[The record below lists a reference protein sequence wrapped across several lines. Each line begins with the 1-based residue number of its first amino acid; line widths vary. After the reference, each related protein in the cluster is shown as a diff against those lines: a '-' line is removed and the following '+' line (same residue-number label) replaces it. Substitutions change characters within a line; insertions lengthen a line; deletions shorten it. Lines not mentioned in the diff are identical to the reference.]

1 MPQLR
6 SGKAVAATEARLAER
21 PCGGGSPRSP
31 GCGGAGE
38 PRAEPGVKR
47 SPRLAPKRRAERPLA
62 PCSLPA
68 WLPGVSPEPL
78 APVQEEQGESSRRLP
93 GKRSKGRRGGM
104 AAGSP
109 QDAARRASGAARPR
123 AGRAARRPVGACWG
137 KAVSSGIGEGQQP
150 LFTETS
156 LQKKLSTGFGREE
169 HSPQGPNPLGFQESS
184 GSSEIKDECPFLE
197 LKLQISSSDEEC
209 ESTGRQ
215 SICCSPEP
223 EALQPAKGTCH
234 IEREG
239 HCSSMIPN
247 LQIPE
252 LEESLLTRSE
262 GSTSVH
268 VGRME
273 NKEWHCCIQ
282 PRVLVLEESSESSPN
297 EGRSRS
303 LETEAQGKVKKTD
316 KGERSSLSKVK
327 RQEKVEAP
335 GRRDGCPLTGSK
347 ELGTAEKKKRCLS
360 KNGRASSVR
369 PKLQSPRKTSS
380 SLVEPHAPHPASKK
394 GTVIL
399 SKRNGHSLAVPQ
411 LQSLSSQEPRNQ
423 GKRQKQAMIEQQQS
437 SDPQEGAGSVGE
449 RAKEKWKE
457 IEEDSGTQAV
467 KEIKTNLNRSED
479 SNEKKPYSSESPK
492 IATLDGTESRK
503 FLCHYLAKRS
513 GVQCKKRKNGIDQIK
528 CSQSFSVSTAEKAKN
543 TSAKFEA
550 EHCGN
555 TLTHCNCLPFV
566 TEKNPVVRL
575 EACSY
580 INTLVKSSVN
590 GTASSCKISGFF
602 HVAQGKRKPVCADG
616 AVEQR
621 DMSCSTSGMQN
632 EGSPLKRGFL
642 FSKEEKYQ
650 NREGYFSC
658 LQSENSN
665 CSRERKWNIS
675 RRPRKKLQIVKKA
688 EVQNVL
694 ADVANKCRECEL
706 QTEDPVATSDSL
718 ADFGLNHK
726 EMTLSVSYDHTSS
739 LNIGKN
745 THEAQNTS
753 VSRKNSLK
761 FLAFEDCFKET
772 SELSVAA
779 KGDNSNSVAP
789 QDHSANSGSLGV
801 LTQVCDVSNC
811 QECMSDENLNK
822 ASKKLEQSTCQ
833 RTIPMTGKN
842 VWPLESCART
852 SEWFHKDHR
861 SISKGEKE
869 KSSGF
874 EESSDRSSTEALGYS
889 ALTGSL
895 RQLDLHVSPAEINK
909 QSAHKIMD
917 LNTECL
923 ASLETPKSSSLDIY
937 GTLRISSNE
946 NLESSV
952 NTGRSSMAFNL
963 DDVQGVKATL
973 NCTTKQKD
981 KSKGAVIKRNPS
993 MTVPQNAAS
1002 TGNNNRVNFGH
1013 KASVVK
1019 QTLSDL
1025 KLMKVLNTG
1034 NLSNFK
1040 IPLRKNRPESR
1051 KLEAALSF
1059 ERKPCSPLEVLDN
1072 TCVSKRQKRD
1082 EETFLINSEQQT
1094 LSVVTD
1100 VSSTASTK
1108 KKADDSHNKD
1118 FEYDD
1123 SENLSNEISALP
1135 EHVSF
1140 YPHAVVERQLESSV
1154 SDSRT
1159 TEYVPKS
1166 NLPDYSWNA
1175 VDHPVVLEIH
1185 DNRKSRGNLSQHRSE
1200 NFPDVLEA
1208 YKEDIL
1214 VIDVIQDD
1222 PDLFGTSDDED
1233 PSLMDSENCFT
1244 KKPCSSIFVAEEKPE
1259 FKLQYPVI
1267 SEDKDSVNHFRDNM
1281 VQESGVLNDAENS
1294 CHLVLKANEI
1304 KTHNSSSGSSPLGG
1318 VTEDSFE
1325 DGQLSELDELL
1336 KGSDMDEE
1344 FRFADGMADI
1354 KQEKTDETGKI
1365 DCKYKGLLNCELQS
1379 GLRLPAL
1386 KVNAPSE
1393 GAVLKPWTNDF
1404 RFSGKSSLLPLQN
1417 YGDSEPW
1424 KMDRN
1429 VKVSHSIHQLLEMI
1443 ELPRKYCRLYFM
1455 TLRGCERAKCWFWHV
1470 PEQGDEKIC
1479 MAILRTYITIN
1490 ELGLL
1495 QRATQIFTKY
1505 YREVPPGMD
1514 FASQVLNDLLISLL
1528 KNCLFQEVFQ
1538 ILNVTLLINML
1549 PAVDVLLKIF
1559 EYMASLNVRDSVP
1572 TLISIFCK
1580 LVDAGMFLEFEHFNF
1595 IIKFLHQLQVSSQ
1608 EINTILNIKS
1618 RFQEKHFKKNW
1629 HFDFNLAMAEIQNCK
1644 EKSDWTKLGN
1654 LYINL
1659 RTGHEHFG
1667 DLQKLSL
1674 FIAEI
1679 LTRDSEEE
1687 RPGVPFCDFA
1697 DAVIKNSQCNEAD
1710 RIFIG
1715 RTGISVMYSY
1725 HKVLQWI
1732 KGRKVLDKLHEL
1744 KIYFTVL
1751 KGLIGP
1757 EKSASRCQIVNTAA
1771 EFFLKTGSLD
1781 GATWVLRESGWI
1793 TNAPVWPCDKV
1804 DILNRHNLLRSLV
1817 HEYLSKSLY
1826 RQAFEV
1832 LQNLPGF
1839 QNCSDTIDVPWYSRL
1854 FNKLINACFESKNLG
1869 ISSSAIDFMLS
1880 KNIPIDFFLL
1890 RGLITSLGRSC
1901 LWSKAR
1907 TYYKSALSLG
1917 CYPLLQGNLYHKL
1930 LPIPSYLSEVEMLL
1944 AIEIFLVSN
1953 ASDVQSPGATSQT
1966 LQIILKRCEDPK
1978 GQNKDDYQTAVER
1991 LILAA
1996 RISDPKLFLKHMTM
2010 NVNME
2015 EVYSLDLTSA
2025 LKWLQENMKW
2035 AGRVWLFQ

>member
-1 MPQLR
+1 
-6 SGKAVAATEARLAER
+6 
-21 PCGGGSPRSP
+21 
-31 GCGGAGE
+31 
-38 PRAEPGVKR
+38 
-47 SPRLAPKRRAERPLA
+47 
-62 PCSLPA
+62 
-68 WLPGVSPEPL
+68 
-78 APVQEEQGESSRRLP
+78 
-93 GKRSKGRRGGM
+93 M

-109 QDAARRASGAARPR
+109 KDVAGVGSVGSGEGQAAATPVEAR
-123 AGRAARRPVGACWG
+123 WG
-137 KAVSSGIGEGQQP
+137 KAISRGIGQGQQP
-150 LFTETS
+150 FFTETS
-156 LQKKLSTGFGREE
+156 LQKKFPGGLGRKV
-169 HSPQGPNPLGFQESS
+169 HSPQRLNPSSFQESS
-184 GSSEIKDECPFLE
+184 GSSGIKGKYSFME
-197 LKLQISSSDEEC
+197 LKLQIPSSDKEC
-209 ESTGRQ
+209 ESTDRQ
-215 SICCSPEP
+215 SICCLPEP
-223 EALQPAKGTCH
+223 EALQPTKGTCSA
-234 IEREG
+234 EMEG
-239 HCSSMIPN
+239 HCSLMIPN

-252 LEESLLTRSE
+252 LEESLGTQSE
-262 GSTSVH
+262 GSTLVQ

-273 NKEWHCCIQ
+273 SKEWHSCIQ
-282 PRVLVLEESSESSPN
+282 PRVLMLEESSESPPN
-297 EGRSRS
+297 KGRNRF
-303 LETEAQGKVKKTD
+303 LETEPQGKVKRTD
-316 KGERSSLSKVK
+316 KGERSSLSEVK
-327 RQEKVEAP
+327 PQEKVEAP
-335 GRRDGCPLTGSK
+335 GKRDGCPLTGSK
-347 ELGTAEKKKRCLS
+347 EPGTPQKKKRCLS
-360 KNGRASSVR
+360 RNGRASLVKR
-369 PKLQSPRKTSS
+369 KLQNPKKTGSS
-380 SLVEPHAPHPASKK
+380 SLVELHAQHPASKK

-399 SKRNGHSLAVPQ
+399 SERDGHPLALPQ
-411 LQSLSSQEPRNQ
+411 LQSLSSQEQPRNR
-423 GKRQKQAMIEQQQS
+423 GKRQKHAVIEQQQS
-437 SDPQEGAGSVGE
+437 SYPQEGAGSLGE
-449 RAKEKWKE
+449 RAKEKWKD
-457 IEEDSGTQAV
+457 IEQDSGTQAV
-467 KEIKTNLNRSED
+467 KEINRDLNRSED
-479 SNEKKPYSSESPK
+479 SSEKKPYSSESPG
-492 IATLDGTESRK
+492 IATLDGTQSKR
-503 FLCHYLAKRS
+503 FLCHSLAERS

-528 CSQSFSVSTAEKAKN
+528 CLQSFSVSTAEKAKN
-543 TSAKFEA
+543 ISAKYEA
-550 EHCGN
+550 EQCRN

-590 GTASSCKISGFF
+590 GAASSCKISGFF
-602 HVAQGKRKPVCADG
+602 HVAQGKKESVCPDG
-616 AVEQR
+616 TVEQR
-621 DMSCSTSGMQN
+621 DMNCITIGMQN
-632 EGSPLKRGFL
+632 ERSPLKRGFL
-642 FSKEEKYQ
+642 FSKEEKHQ

-658 LQSENSN
+658 LQSENSK
-665 CSRERKWNIS
+665 CSRERKWNIG
-675 RRPRKKLQIVKKA
+675 RRPRKKLQITEKA
-688 EVQNVL
+688 AVQNVL
-694 ADVANKCRECEL
+694 TDMANKCSECEL
-706 QTEDPVATSDSL
+706 QTEDPIATSDSL
-718 ADFGLNHK
+718 AVFGLNNK
-726 EMTLSVSYDHTSS
+726 EVTLSASCDHTSN
-739 LNIGKN
+739 LNIGKS
-745 THEAQNTS
+745 THKAQNTS
-753 VSRKNSLK
+753 VSRKNSVK
-761 FLAFEDCFKET
+761 ILALEDCCKEMT
-772 SELSVAA
+772 ELSVVA
-779 KGDNSNSVAP
+779 KGENSNSMAP
-789 QDHSANSGSLGV
+789 QDYSANSGSLGV

-811 QECMSDENLNK
+811 QECVSDENLNK
-822 ASKKLEQSTCQ
+822 ASKKLENSTCQ

-861 SISKGEKE
+861 SISKGEKLL
-869 KSSGF
+869 SFGF
-874 EESSDRSSTEALGYS
+874 EESSDKSSSEAIGDN

-895 RQLDLHVSPAEINK
+895 RQLDLHISPAEINK

-917 LNTECL
+917 QNTECL
-923 ASLETPKSSSLDIY
+923 TSLETPESSSLDIY

-952 NTGRSSMAFNL
+952 STGKSSMAFNI
-963 DDVQGVKATL
+963 DDVQEPKATL
-973 NCTTKQKD
+973 NSTTKQKD
-981 KSKGAVIKRNPS
+981 KSKGAATKRNPP
-993 MTVPQNAAS
+993 MTVQNGTSA
-1002 TGNNNRVNFGH
+1002 GNNSRINFSH

-1034 NLSNFK
+1034 NLSHFK
-1040 IPLRKNRPESR
+1040 IPLRKNKPESR
-1051 KLEAALSF
+1051 KLETVLSF

-1072 TCVSKRQKRD
+1072 ASASKRQKRD
-1082 EETFLINSEQQT
+1082 EETFLVNSEQQP
-1094 LSVVTD
+1094 LSVVND
-1100 VSSTASTK
+1100 VSSTASMK
-1108 KKADDSHNKD
+1108 KEAGHIHKKD
-1118 FEYDD
+1118 FERDVTED
-1123 SENLSNEISALP
+1123 LSNELSTLP
-1135 EHVSF
+1135 GYVSF
-1140 YPHAVVERQLESSV
+1140 YPHAVVERQLESSA
-1154 SDSRT
+1154 SDSWT

-1166 NLPDYSWNA
+1166 NLPDHSWNA
-1175 VDHPVVLEIH
+1175 VDHPVTLEI
-1185 DNRKSRGNLSQHRSE
+1185 DDDSKSRGNLSQHRSE

-1233 PSLMDSENCFT
+1233 PSLTDSENCPV
-1244 KKPCSSIFVAEEKPE
+1244 KKSCSSIFITEEKPE
-1259 FKLQYPVI
+1259 FKPQDPVI
-1267 SEDKDSVNHFRDNM
+1267 SENKDSVDHFSM
-1281 VQESGVLNDAENS
+1281 VQESGMLNDAENS
-1294 CHLVLKANEI
+1294 CHLMLKPHEI
-1304 KTHNSSSGSSPLGG
+1304 KTRNLSSGSSPLGC
-1318 VTEDSFE
+1318 VAEDSFE

-1336 KGSDMDEE
+1336 KGPELDEE
-1344 FRFADGMADI
+1344 VRFADGMAGI
-1354 KQEKTDETGKI
+1354 KQEKTGEAGKS
-1365 DCKYKGLLNCELQS
+1365 DCKFKDLLNCKLQS
-1379 GLRLPAL
+1379 GLTLPAL
-1386 KVNAPSE
+1386 KVNVPSE
-1393 GAVLKPWTNDF
+1393 CTVLKPWTNDF
-1404 RFSGKSSLLPLQN
+1404 RFSGRSSLLPLQN

-1424 KMDRN
+1424 KIDKN
-1429 VKVSHSIHQLLEMI
+1429 IKASHSIPQLLEMI

-1495 QRATQIFTKY
+1495 QRATQIFIKY
-1505 YREVPPGMD
+1505 YREVTPGVD
-1514 FASQVLNDLLISLL
+1514 FASQVLNDLLVSLL

-1538 ILNVTLLINML
+1538 ILNVTVLINML

-1559 EYMASLNVRDSVP
+1559 EYTASLNIRDAVP

-1618 RFQEKHFKKNW
+1618 RFQEKHFKKTW
-1629 HFDFNLAMAEIQNCK
+1629 HFDFNLAMTEIQHCK
-1644 EKSDWTKLGN
+1644 EKCDWTELGN
-1654 LYINL
+1654 LYISL

-1793 TNAPVWPCDKV
+1793 TNAPVWPCDKM
-1804 DILNRHNLLRSLV
+1804 DILNRHNLLCSLV

-1839 QNCSDTIDVPWYSRL
+1839 QNCSDTVDVPWYSHL

-1880 KNIPIDFFLL
+1880 KNMPIDFFLL

-1953 ASDVQSPGATSQT
+1953 ASDVQSPGATNQT

-1996 RISDPKLFLKHMTM
+1996 RISYPKLFLKHMTM

>member
-1 MPQLR
+1 MPVGTLW
-6 SGKAVAATEARLAER
+6 GEAISR
-21 PCGGGSPRSP
+21 GI
-31 GCGGAGE
+31 
-38 PRAEPGVKR
+38 
-47 SPRLAPKRRAERPLA
+47 
-62 PCSLPA
+62 
-68 WLPGVSPEPL
+68 
-78 APVQEEQGESSRRLP
+78 EQGR
-93 GKRSKGRRGGM
+93 
-104 AAGSP
+104 
-109 QDAARRASGAARPR
+109 
-123 AGRAARRPVGACWG
+123 
-137 KAVSSGIGEGQQP
+137 QP
-150 LFTETS
+150 FFTETS
-156 LQKKLSTGFGREE
+156 LQKELSAEFGRKE
-169 HSPQGPNPLGFQESS
+169 HSPQGLNPLGFQESS
-184 GSSEIKDECPFLE
+184 GSSGVKGECAFMD
-197 LKLQISSSDEEC
+197 LKLQISSSDEER
-209 ESTGRQ
+209 ESTERQ
-215 SICCSPEP
+215 SVCCSPEP
-223 EALQPAKGTCH
+223 EALRPAEGTCST
-234 IEREG
+234 EKES
-239 HCSSMIPN
+239 HCSLIIPN
-247 LQIPE
+247 LQISE
-252 LEESLLTRSE
+252 LEESLGTR
-262 GSTSVH
+262 
-268 VGRME
+268 
-273 NKEWHCCIQ
+273 K
-282 PRVLVLEESSESSPN
+282 
-297 EGRSRS
+297 
-303 LETEAQGKVKKTD
+303 
-316 KGERSSLSKVK
+316 RSSLSELKP
-327 RQEKVEAP
+327 QEKVVAP
-335 GRRDGCPLTGSK
+335 RKRDGCPLTGSR
-347 ELGTAEKKKRCLS
+347 EPGTLEKKKRCLS
-360 KNGRASSVR
+360 RNGGASLVK
-369 PKLQSPRKTSS
+369 PKLQSPRKTGSS
-380 SLVEPHAPHPASKK
+380 SLVELHAQHPASKK

-399 SKRNGHSLAVPQ
+399 IKRDRRSVALPQ
-411 LQSLSSQEPRNQ
+411 LQSLSSQEQPRNR
-423 GKRQKQAMIEQQQS
+423 GKTQKHAIMEEQQS
-437 SDPQEGAGSVGE
+437 SDPQEEAGSLGE
-449 RAKEKWKE
+449 RVKEKWKE
-457 IEEDSGTQAV
+457 IEQDSGTQAV
-467 KEIKTNLNRSED
+467 KELKTNLNRSED

-492 IATLDGTESRK
+492 IATLDGTQSKR
-503 FLCHYLAKRS
+503 FLCHSLAKRS

-528 CSQSFSVSTAEKAKN
+528 CLQSFSVSTAEKAKN
-543 TSAKFEA
+543 ISAKCEA

-590 GTASSCKISGFF
+590 GSASSCKISGFF
-602 HVAQGKRKPVCADG
+602 HVAQGKGKPVCPDG
-616 AVEQR
+616 TVEER
-621 DMSCSTSGMQN
+621 DMNCSTNGMQN
-632 EGSPLKRGFL
+632 ERSPLKRGSL
-642 FSKEEKYQ
+642 FSKEEKHQ
-650 NREGYFSC
+650 NRGGYFSC
-658 LQSENSN
+658 LQSENSK
-665 CSRERKWNIS
+665 CSQERKWIG
-675 RRPRKKLQIVKKA
+675 RQPRKKLQIVEKA
-688 EVQNVL
+688 AVQNVL
-694 ADVANKCRECEL
+694 TDMANKCSECEL
-706 QTEDPVATSDSL
+706 KTEDPVATSDSL
-718 ADFGLNHK
+718 AVFGLNHK
-726 EMTLSVSYDHTSS
+726 EMTLSASYDHTSD

-753 VSRKNSLK
+753 VSRKNSIK
-761 FLAFEDCFKET
+761 FLALEDCFKET
-772 SELSVAA
+772 SERSVVA
-779 KGDNSNSVAP
+779 KGENSNSVAP
-789 QDHSANSGSLGV
+789 QDYFANSGSLRM

-811 QECMSDENLNK
+811 QECLPDENLNK
-822 ASKKLEQSTCQ
+822 AIKKLEHSTCQ
-833 RTIPMTGKN
+833 RTIPMSGKN

-861 SISKGEKE
+861 SISKGEKLL
-869 KSSGF
+869 SSGF
-874 EESSDRSSTEALGYS
+874 EESTDKSSIEAVGDN

-895 RQLDLHVSPAEINK
+895 RQLDLHISPAEINR

-923 ASLETPKSSSLDIY
+923 TSLGTPESSSLDIY

-952 NTGRSSMAFNL
+952 NTGRSSIAFNL

-973 NCTTKQKD
+973 NSTTKQKD
-981 KSKGAVIKRNPS
+981 KSKGAVAKRNPS
-993 MTVPQNAAS
+993 MMVQNGTS
-1002 TGNNNRVNFGH
+1002 TGNNSRINLSH

-1040 IPLRKNRPESR
+1040 IPLRKNKPESR
-1051 KLEAALSF
+1051 KLDAVLSF
-1059 ERKPCSPLEVLDN
+1059 GRKSCSPLEVLDN
-1072 TCVSKRQKRD
+1072 ASVSKRQKRD
-1082 EETFLINSEQQT
+1082 QETFLVISEQQP
-1094 LSVVTD
+1094 LSVVND
-1100 VSSTASTK
+1100 VSSTASMK
-1108 KKADDSHNKD
+1108 KKADDIHNKD
-1118 FEYDD
+1118 FEHDG
-1123 SENLSNEISALP
+1123 SEDLSNEISTLP
-1135 EHVSF
+1135 ERVSF
-1140 YPHAVVERQLESSV
+1140 YPHAVVERQLESSA
-1154 SDSRT
+1154 SDSRA
-1159 TEYVPKS
+1159 TEHVPKS
-1166 NLPDYSWNA
+1166 NLSDHSWNA
-1175 VDHPVVLEIH
+1175 INHPVALEVH
-1185 DNRKSRGNLSQHRSE
+1185 NDSKSRGNLSQHRSE
-1200 NFPDVLEA
+1200 KFPDVLEA

-1233 PSLMDSENCFT
+1233 PSLTDSENCPA
-1244 KKPCSSIFVAEEKPE
+1244 KKSCSSIFITEEKPE
-1259 FKLQYPVI
+1259 FKPQYPVI
-1267 SEDKDSVNHFRDNM
+1267 SENKDLVDQFRDSM
-1281 VQESGVLNDAENS
+1281 VQESGMLNDTENF

-1304 KTHNSSSGSSPLGG
+1304 KTHNSLSGSSPLGG

-1344 FRFADGMADI
+1344 FRFADGMAGT
-1354 KQEKTDETGKI
+1354 KQEKTGEAGKS
-1365 DCKYKGLLNCELQS
+1365 DCKFKDLLNCELQS
-1379 GLRLPAL
+1379 GLTLPAL
-1386 KVNAPSE
+1386 KVNVPSE
-1393 GAVLKPWTNDF
+1393 GTVLKPWTNDF
-1404 RFSGKSSLLPLQN
+1404 RFSGQSSLLPLQN

-1429 VKVSHSIHQLLEMI
+1429 VKASHSIHQLLEMI
-1443 ELPRKYCRLYFM
+1443 ELPRKYCRLYFT

-1495 QRATQIFTKY
+1495 QRATQIFIKF
-1505 YREVPPGMD
+1505 YREVTPGVD
-1514 FASQVLNDLLISLL
+1514 FASQVLNDLLVSLL

-1538 ILNVTLLINML
+1538 ILNVTVLINML

-1559 EYMASLNVRDSVP
+1559 EYMASLNVKDAVP

-1629 HFDFNLAMAEIQNCK
+1629 HFDFNLVMTEIQHCK

-1654 LYINL
+1654 LYISL
-1659 RTGHEHFG
+1659 RTGHEQFG

-1697 DAVIKNSQCNEAD
+1697 DAVIKNSHCNEAD

-1751 KGLIGP
+1751 KGLTGP

-1793 TNAPVWPCDKV
+1793 TNAPVWPCDKM

-1839 QNCSDTIDVPWYSRL
+1839 QNCSDTVDVPWYSRL

>member
-1 MPQLR
+1 
-6 SGKAVAATEARLAER
+6 
-21 PCGGGSPRSP
+21 
-31 GCGGAGE
+31 
-38 PRAEPGVKR
+38 
-47 SPRLAPKRRAERPLA
+47 
-62 PCSLPA
+62 
-68 WLPGVSPEPL
+68 
-78 APVQEEQGESSRRLP
+78 
-93 GKRSKGRRGGM
+93 
-104 AAGSP
+104 
-109 QDAARRASGAARPR
+109 
-123 AGRAARRPVGACWG
+123 RAARGA
-137 KAVSSGIGEGQQP
+137 AAA
-150 LFTETS
+150 
-156 LQKKLSTGFGREE
+156 
-169 HSPQGPNPLGFQESS
+169 GPGP
-184 GSSEIKDECPFLE
+184 
-197 LKLQISSSDEEC
+197 
-209 ESTGRQ
+209 
-215 SICCSPEP
+215 
-223 EALQPAKGTCH
+223 
-234 IEREG
+234 
-239 HCSSMIPN
+239 
-247 LQIPE
+247 
-252 LEESLLTRSE
+252 
-262 GSTSVH
+262 
-268 VGRME
+268 
-273 NKEWHCCIQ
+273 
-282 PRVLVLEESSESSPN
+282 
-297 EGRSRS
+297 
-303 LETEAQGKVKKTD
+303 
-316 KGERSSLSKVK
+316 
-327 RQEKVEAP
+327 P
-335 GRRDGCPLTGSK
+335 GRP
-347 ELGTAEKKKRCLS
+347 
-360 KNGRASSVR
+360 
-369 PKLQSPRKTSS
+369 PP
-380 SLVEPHAPHPASKK
+380 
-394 GTVIL
+394 
-399 SKRNGHSLAVPQ
+399 
-411 LQSLSSQEPRNQ
+411 SQR
-423 GKRQKQAMIEQQQS
+423 
-437 SDPQEGAGSVGE
+437 V
-449 RAKEKWKE
+449 KEKWKE
-457 IEEDSGTQAV
+457 IEQDSGTQAV
-467 KEIKTNLNRSED
+467 KELKTNLNRSED

-492 IATLDGTESRK
+492 IATLDGTQSKR
-503 FLCHYLAKRS
+503 FLCHSLAKRS

-528 CSQSFSVSTAEKAKN
+528 CLQSFSVSTAEKAKN
-543 TSAKFEA
+543 ISAKCEA

-590 GTASSCKISGFF
+590 GSASSCKISGFF
-602 HVAQGKRKPVCADG
+602 HVAQGKGKPVCPDG
-616 AVEQR
+616 TVEER
-621 DMSCSTSGMQN
+621 DMNCSTNGMQN
-632 EGSPLKRGFL
+632 ERSPLKRGSL
-642 FSKEEKYQ
+642 FSKEEKHQ
-650 NREGYFSC
+650 NRGGYFSC
-658 LQSENSN
+658 LQSENSK
-665 CSRERKWNIS
+665 CSQERKWIG
-675 RRPRKKLQIVKKA
+675 RQPRKKLQIVEKA
-688 EVQNVL
+688 AVQNVL
-694 ADVANKCRECEL
+694 TDMANKCSECEL
-706 QTEDPVATSDSL
+706 KTEDPVATSDSL
-718 ADFGLNHK
+718 AVFGLNHK
-726 EMTLSVSYDHTSS
+726 EMTLSASYDHTSD

-753 VSRKNSLK
+753 VSRKNSIK
-761 FLAFEDCFKET
+761 FLALEDCFKET
-772 SELSVAA
+772 SERSVVA
-779 KGDNSNSVAP
+779 KGENSNSVAP
-789 QDHSANSGSLGV
+789 QDYSANSGSLRM

-811 QECMSDENLNK
+811 QECLPDENLNK
-822 ASKKLEQSTCQ
+822 AIKKLEHSTCQ
-833 RTIPMTGKN
+833 RTIPMSGKN

-861 SISKGEKE
+861 SISKGEKLL
-869 KSSGF
+869 SSGF
-874 EESSDRSSTEALGYS
+874 EESTDKSSIEAVGDN

-895 RQLDLHVSPAEINK
+895 RQLDLHISPAEINR

-923 ASLETPKSSSLDIY
+923 TSLGMPESSSLDIY

-952 NTGRSSMAFNL
+952 NTGRSSIAFNL
-963 DDVQGVKATL
+963 DDVQGVKAIL
-973 NCTTKQKD
+973 NSTTKQKD
-981 KSKGAVIKRNPS
+981 KSKGAVAKRNPS
-993 MTVPQNAAS
+993 MMVQNGTS
-1002 TGNNNRVNFGH
+1002 TGNNSRINLSH

-1040 IPLRKNRPESR
+1040 IPLRKNKPESR
-1051 KLEAALSF
+1051 KLDAVLSF
-1059 ERKPCSPLEVLDN
+1059 GRKSCSPLEVLDN
-1072 TCVSKRQKRD
+1072 ASVSKRQKRD
-1082 EETFLINSEQQT
+1082 QETFLVISEQQP
-1094 LSVVTD
+1094 LSVVND
-1100 VSSTASTK
+1100 VSSTASMK
-1108 KKADDSHNKD
+1108 KKADDIRNKD
-1118 FEYDD
+1118 FEHDG
-1123 SENLSNEISALP
+1123 SEDLSNEISTLP
-1135 EHVSF
+1135 ERVSF
-1140 YPHAVVERQLESSV
+1140 YPHAVVERQLESSA
-1154 SDSRT
+1154 SDSRA
-1159 TEYVPKS
+1159 TEHVPKS
-1166 NLPDYSWNA
+1166 NLSDHSWNA
-1175 VDHPVVLEIH
+1175 INHPVALEVH
-1185 DNRKSRGNLSQHRSE
+1185 NDSKSRGNLSQHRSE
-1200 NFPDVLEA
+1200 KFPDVLEA

-1233 PSLMDSENCFT
+1233 PSLTDSENCPA
-1244 KKPCSSIFVAEEKPE
+1244 KKSCSSIFITEEKPE
-1259 FKLQYPVI
+1259 FKPQYPVI
-1267 SEDKDSVNHFRDNM
+1267 SENKDLVDQFRYAYH
-1281 VQESGVLNDAENS
+1281 S
-1294 CHLVLKANEI
+1294 
-1304 KTHNSSSGSSPLGG
+1304 LG
-1318 VTEDSFE
+1318 
-1325 DGQLSELDELL
+1325 SELDELL

-1344 FRFADGMADI
+1344 V
-1354 KQEKTDETGKI
+1354 
-1365 DCKYKGLLNCELQS
+1365 
-1379 GLRLPAL
+1379 LR
-1386 KVNAPSE
+1386 
-1393 GAVLKPWTNDF
+1393 
-1404 RFSGKSSLLPLQN
+1404 
-1417 YGDSEPW
+1417 
-1424 KMDRN
+1424 KMI
-1429 VKVSHSIHQLLEMI
+1429 VHASHSIHQLLEMI
-1443 ELPRKYCRLYFM
+1443 ELPRKYCRLYFT

-1495 QRATQIFTKY
+1495 QRATQIFIKF
-1505 YREVPPGMD
+1505 YREVTPGVD
-1514 FASQVLNDLLISLL
+1514 FASQVLNDLLVSLL

-1538 ILNVTLLINML
+1538 ILNVTVLINML

-1559 EYMASLNVRDSVP
+1559 EYMASLNVKDAVP

-1629 HFDFNLAMAEIQNCK
+1629 HFDFNLHCK

-1654 LYINL
+1654 LYISL

-1697 DAVIKNSQCNEAD
+1697 DAVIKNSHCNEAD

-1751 KGLIGP
+1751 KGLTGP

-1793 TNAPVWPCDKV
+1793 TNAPVWPCDKM
-1804 DILNRHNLLRSLV
+1804 DILNRHNLLHSLV

-1839 QNCSDTIDVPWYSRL
+1839 QNCSDTVDVPWYSRL

-2035 AGRVWLFQ
+2035 AGRVWLFHNHC

>member
-1 MPQLR
+1 
-6 SGKAVAATEARLAER
+6 
-21 PCGGGSPRSP
+21 
-31 GCGGAGE
+31 
-38 PRAEPGVKR
+38 
-47 SPRLAPKRRAERPLA
+47 
-62 PCSLPA
+62 
-68 WLPGVSPEPL
+68 
-78 APVQEEQGESSRRLP
+78 
-93 GKRSKGRRGGM
+93 
-104 AAGSP
+104 
-109 QDAARRASGAARPR
+109 
-123 AGRAARRPVGACWG
+123 
-137 KAVSSGIGEGQQP
+137 
-150 LFTETS
+150 
-156 LQKKLSTGFGREE
+156 
-169 HSPQGPNPLGFQESS
+169 
-184 GSSEIKDECPFLE
+184 
-197 LKLQISSSDEEC
+197 
-209 ESTGRQ
+209 
-215 SICCSPEP
+215 
-223 EALQPAKGTCH
+223 
-234 IEREG
+234 
-239 HCSSMIPN
+239 
-247 LQIPE
+247 
-252 LEESLLTRSE
+252 
-262 GSTSVH
+262 
-268 VGRME
+268 
-273 NKEWHCCIQ
+273 
-282 PRVLVLEESSESSPN
+282 
-297 EGRSRS
+297 
-303 LETEAQGKVKKTD
+303 
-316 KGERSSLSKVK
+316 
-327 RQEKVEAP
+327 
-335 GRRDGCPLTGSK
+335 
-347 ELGTAEKKKRCLS
+347 
-360 KNGRASSVR
+360 
-369 PKLQSPRKTSS
+369 
-380 SLVEPHAPHPASKK
+380 
-394 GTVIL
+394 
-399 SKRNGHSLAVPQ
+399 
-411 LQSLSSQEPRNQ
+411 
-423 GKRQKQAMIEQQQS
+423 
-437 SDPQEGAGSVGE
+437 
-449 RAKEKWKE
+449 
-457 IEEDSGTQAV
+457 
-467 KEIKTNLNRSED
+467 
-479 SNEKKPYSSESPK
+479 
-492 IATLDGTESRK
+492 
-503 FLCHYLAKRS
+503 
-513 GVQCKKRKNGIDQIK
+513 
-528 CSQSFSVSTAEKAKN
+528 
-543 TSAKFEA
+543 
-550 EHCGN
+550 
-555 TLTHCNCLPFV
+555 
-566 TEKNPVVRL
+566 
-575 EACSY
+575 
-580 INTLVKSSVN
+580 
-590 GTASSCKISGFF
+590 
-602 HVAQGKRKPVCADG
+602 
-616 AVEQR
+616 
-621 DMSCSTSGMQN
+621 
-632 EGSPLKRGFL
+632 
-642 FSKEEKYQ
+642 
-650 NREGYFSC
+650 
-658 LQSENSN
+658 
-665 CSRERKWNIS
+665 
-675 RRPRKKLQIVKKA
+675 
-688 EVQNVL
+688 
-694 ADVANKCRECEL
+694 
-706 QTEDPVATSDSL
+706 
-718 ADFGLNHK
+718 
-726 EMTLSVSYDHTSS
+726 
-739 LNIGKN
+739 
-745 THEAQNTS
+745 
-753 VSRKNSLK
+753 
-761 FLAFEDCFKET
+761 
-772 SELSVAA
+772 
-779 KGDNSNSVAP
+779 
-789 QDHSANSGSLGV
+789 
-801 LTQVCDVSNC
+801 QVFDVSNC
-811 QECMSDENLNK
+811 QECVSDENLNK
-822 ASKKLEQSTCQ
+822 ASKKLENSTCQ

-861 SISKGEKE
+861 SISKGEKLL
-869 KSSGF
+869 SFGF
-874 EESSDRSSTEALGYS
+874 EESSDKSSSEAIGDN

-895 RQLDLHVSPAEINK
+895 RQLDLHISPAEINK

-917 LNTECL
+917 QNTECL
-923 ASLETPKSSSLDIY
+923 TSLETPESSSLDIY

-952 NTGRSSMAFNL
+952 STGKSSMAFNI
-963 DDVQGVKATL
+963 DDVQEPKATL
-973 NCTTKQKD
+973 NSTTKQKD
-981 KSKGAVIKRNPS
+981 KSKGAATKRNPP
-993 MTVPQNAAS
+993 MTVQNGTSA
-1002 TGNNNRVNFGH
+1002 GNNSRINFSH

-1034 NLSNFK
+1034 NLSHFK
-1040 IPLRKNRPESR
+1040 IPLRKNKPESR
-1051 KLEAALSF
+1051 KLETVLSF

-1072 TCVSKRQKRD
+1072 ASASKRQKRD
-1082 EETFLINSEQQT
+1082 EETFLVNSEQQP
-1094 LSVVTD
+1094 LSVVND
-1100 VSSTASTK
+1100 VSSTASMK
-1108 KKADDSHNKD
+1108 KEAGHIHKKD
-1118 FEYDD
+1118 FERDVTED
-1123 SENLSNEISALP
+1123 LSNELSTLP
-1135 EHVSF
+1135 GYVSF
-1140 YPHAVVERQLESSV
+1140 YPHAVVERQLESSA
-1154 SDSRT
+1154 SDSWT

-1166 NLPDYSWNA
+1166 NLPDHSWNA
-1175 VDHPVVLEIH
+1175 VDHPVTLEI
-1185 DNRKSRGNLSQHRSE
+1185 DDDSKSRGNLSQHRSE

-1233 PSLMDSENCFT
+1233 PSLTDSENCPV
-1244 KKPCSSIFVAEEKPE
+1244 KKSCSSIFITEEKPE
-1259 FKLQYPVI
+1259 
-1267 SEDKDSVNHFRDNM
+1267 
-1281 VQESGVLNDAENS
+1281 
-1294 CHLVLKANEI
+1294 LVLKVLGPSGVSCQVAVNLAVCSYVQFCCRLERSHEI
-1304 KTHNSSSGSSPLGG
+1304 KTRNLSSGSSPLGC
-1318 VTEDSFE
+1318 VAEDSFE

-1336 KGSDMDEE
+1336 KGPELDEE
-1344 FRFADGMADI
+1344 VLRSHAFFKFSLIIA
-1354 KQEKTDETGKI
+1354 
-1365 DCKYKGLLNCELQS
+1365 LNCIWYDLFYYMIHF
-1379 GLRLPAL
+1379 LPL
-1386 KVNAPSE
+1386 S
-1393 GAVLKPWTNDF
+1393 LFLDF
-1404 RFSGKSSLLPLQN
+1404 RFSGRSSLLPLQN

-1424 KMDRN
+1424 KIDKN
-1429 VKVSHSIHQLLEMI
+1429 IKASHSIPQLLEMI

-1495 QRATQIFTKY
+1495 QRATQIFIKY
-1505 YREVPPGMD
+1505 YREVTPGVD
-1514 FASQVLNDLLISLL
+1514 FASQVLNDLLVSLL

-1538 ILNVTLLINML
+1538 ILNVTVLINML

-1559 EYMASLNVRDSVP
+1559 EYTASLNIRDAVP

-1618 RFQEKHFKKNW
+1618 RFQEKHFKKTW
-1629 HFDFNLAMAEIQNCK
+1629 HFDFNLAMTEIQHCK
-1644 EKSDWTKLGN
+1644 EKCDWTELGN
-1654 LYINL
+1654 LYISL

-1697 DAVIKNSQCNEAD
+1697 DAVIKNSQCNETD

-1793 TNAPVWPCDKV
+1793 TNAPVWPCDKM
-1804 DILNRHNLLRSLV
+1804 DILNRHNLLCSLV

-1839 QNCSDTIDVPWYSRL
+1839 QNCSDTVDVPWYSHL

-1880 KNIPIDFFLL
+1880 KNMPIDFFLL

-1996 RISDPKLFLKHMTM
+1996 RISYPKLFLKHMTM